1 MSDNEIEKRTR
12 EVLGNSKSSMAKAIV
27 IMSMSLDKVTEALQ
41 TNQEQV
47 NERITKL
54 EKSTDKRFEKLKFWS
69 FLTDYGW
76 VGLLIV
82 VAIIIVMIWS
92 AKTGD
97 PTMPVKILK

>member
-41 TNQEQV
+41 TNQEQF
-47 NERITKL
+47 NERITEL

-69 FLTDYGW
+69 FMTDYGW
-76 VGLLIV
+76 VGALIV

-92 AKTGD
+92 TKTGD

>member
-41 TNQEQV
+41 TNQEQF
-47 NERITKL
+47 NERITEL

-69 FLTDYGW
+69 FMTDYGW
-76 VGLLIV
+76 VGVLLV

-97 PTMPVKILK
+97 PTLPVKILK